1 MQMRR
6 GSILSLR
13 EIGVC
18 ESQGR
23 SAIGVTTVLLA
34 LVLQHQQH
42 VVEANPLLLEHFA
55 TLSPS
60 AASFDLRGLNTN
72 APWPSSINENLS
84 PARKLYFP
92 GAGPLAGSARPSL
105 AIESSP
111 GSSHQSHGKPPPF
124 LPPVFCHLPVLGAKA
139 SGGLFVIAKDRLT
152 GQRPRTETHPNHGLP
167 PVAIWIAP
175 AVEVYS
181 KCFNCGTNEYFRR
194 CRTIRP
200 WQ

>member
-23 SAIGVTTVLLA
+23 SAIGVATVLLA

-60 AASFDLRGLNTN
+60 AASFDLRGFETN

-84 PARKLYFP
+84 PARKLYFRRRP
-92 GAGPLAGSARPSL
+92 TGRVSTPFSRNRIVTWLIASISRQAAPFSSTGILPPAGPGGKSLRRSVRNRERSADWS
-105 AIESSP
+105 
-111 GSSHQSHGKPPPF
+111 
-124 LPPVFCHLPVLGAKA
+124 
-139 SGGLFVIAKDRLT
+139 
-152 GQRPRTETHPNHGLP
+152 
-167 PVAIWIAP
+167 AP
-175 AVEVYS
+175 Q
-181 KCFNCGTNEYFRR
+181 N
-194 CRTIRP
+194 
-200 WQ
+200 